1 VIDLSHDAAQAIV
14 AEARS
19 MGVKVDYGPD
29 TVIQVAERLIES
41 AREAHKQ
48 GVRGDH
54 VTRILHMAE
63 GGEIAVEQNN
73 AVQQEQLTQEQEK
86 LALSSRPGYEASDA
100 ARARIKAEGLP
111 IPVNPQGDPSPITRD
126 LTELSD
132 RTVRKLHGENNAYL
146 VRTFW
151 LLGVEK
157 SDLASAKQVHSWSK
171 GEILA
176 KLDRIDHDTQK
187 PKLLDILNAEADFD
201 GKVLEWAK
209 RVQEHEANIA
219 LLLALRDVYQ
229 SNVDRLSR
237 EWTMR
242 TDSWEREGK
251 PTS

>member
-1 VIDLSHDAAQAIV
+1 MAGGGVAVIDLSHDAAQAIV

-100 ARARIKAEGLP
+100 APARRLI
-111 IPVNPQGDPSPITRD
+111 N
-126 LTELSD
+126 LS
-132 RTVRKLHGENNAYL
+132 RRKG
-146 VRTFW
+146 
-151 LLGVEK
+151 
-157 SDLASAKQVHSWSK
+157 
-171 GEILA
+171 
-176 KLDRIDHDTQK
+176 
-187 PKLLDILNAEADFD
+187 KLLRIFC
-201 GKVLEWAK
+201 GF
-209 RVQEHEANIA
+209 HE
-219 LLLALRDVYQ
+219 
-229 SNVDRLSR
+229 
-237 EWTMR
+237 
-242 TDSWEREGK
+242 
-251 PTS
+251 